1 MYRQNVV
8 CSYLETFVGRLTMS
22 NLLNHGDCSSCHC
35 DVLSLV
41 NICLSQALKYLNS
54 IQVINFGDCLVR
66 PSGAVAIAESISEG
80 QPILKVALKEF
91 HLQKG

>member
-1 MYRQNVV
+1 
-8 CSYLETFVGRLTMS
+8 MS
-22 NLLNHGDCSSCHC
+22 NLLKHGGCNSCN
-35 DVLSLV
+35 VFVTATSYLV

-80 QPILKVALKEF
+80 QPILKVDLKEF
-91 HLQKG
+91 

>member
-1 MYRQNVV
+1 MFF
-8 CSYLETFVGRLTMS
+8 SGRLTMS
-22 NLLNHGDCSSCHC
+22 NL
-35 DVLSLV
+35 

-91 HLQKG
+91 NLQKW